1 MTGGWNRTPWARYLL
16 VTLDVQKNWY
26 PPTEAKLAGSL
37 LMWYGISDNNP
48 IFYYDTPNLCP
59 SLFPWTPPTQSVQ
72 QPEGSYLYQI
82 LWLCHIPTLR
92 YQWGKIA
99 ITLADNHLKA
109 KHKFICDIYIAKQ
122 NCTITEAYK
131 NGLLFQS
138 SIYLLFIY
146 TRPKSP
152 SPRNQSVVLD
162 IAGSHYNG
170 NGCGCGWGV
179 QCYSENLVNA
189 LVVSS
194 LPRSPSCSVID
205 ATNTCKLFAKRQ

>member
-16 VTLDVQKNWY
+16 VTLEVQKNWY

-99 ITLADNHLKA
+99 ITLTDNHLKA
-109 KHKFICDIYIAKQ
+109 KHKFICDIYSEAKLHH
-122 NCTITEAYK
+122 YR
-131 NGLLFQS
+131 GLQKWPTFSVQYLS
-138 SIYLLFIY
+138 SIYLHKTQVTQPQKPVSGSGY
-146 TRPKSP
+146 SW
-152 SPRNQSVVLD
+152 QSL
-162 IAGSHYNG
+162 
-170 NGCGCGWGV
+170 
-179 QCYSENLVNA
+179 
-189 LVVSS
+189 
-194 LPRSPSCSVID
+194 
-205 ATNTCKLFAKRQ
+205 